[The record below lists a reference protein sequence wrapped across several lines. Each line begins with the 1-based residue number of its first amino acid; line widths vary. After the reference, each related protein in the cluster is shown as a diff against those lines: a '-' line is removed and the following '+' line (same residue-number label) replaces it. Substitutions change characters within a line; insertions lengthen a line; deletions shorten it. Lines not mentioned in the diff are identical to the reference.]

1 MRRKDREIV
10 DFQDIISVIEK
21 CDVCRIALNDG
32 DYPYIV
38 PLNFGFEVNDGKV
51 ILYFHSAKEG
61 KKLDLIKSDC
71 RTSFEMDC
79 GHRLVITRPGDGYC
93 TMEYESVMGRGKIEI
108 LPDEEKE
115 RALNILMNHYRK
127 ESFNFSRAALP
138 RTEVFKLTVE
148 EITGKAKR

>member
-38 PLNFGFEVNDGKV
+38 PLNFGFEVNDGKI

-61 KKLDLIKSDC
+61 KKLDLIKADS

-79 GHRLVITRPGDGYC
+79 GHRLVITSPEKGYC

-127 ESFNFSRAALP
+127 ESFIFSRVALP